1 MVDWIAGEQAV
12 TAMRPYEQQLQYALD
27 NGDEGVTL
35 EDVREQMRDNTAQL
49 WIAPWRAAVVT
60 KVVDDTL
67 VLWLV
72 GGRMDALPAMLPDI
86 EHWAR
91 GVGCKDSMVY
101 GRRGWERSFLRAE
114 GYRHEWTIM
123 VKPL

>member
-1 MVDWIAGEQAV
+1 MVDWLTGEQAV
-12 TAMRPYEQQLQYALD
+12 EAMRPFEQQLQTALD
-27 NGDEGVTL
+27 NGGEKLTL
-35 EDVREQMRDNTAQL
+35 EDVRQQLRDQTAQL
-49 WIAPWRAAVVT
+49 WVVPWQAAAVT

-67 VLWLV
+67 VVWLV
-72 GGRMDALPAMLPDI
+72 GGRMDVMPAMLAAGED
-86 EHWAR
+86 WAR
-91 GVGCKDSMVY
+91 GVGCKGVMVY